1 MVREICRVAAPAG
14 SALTVTA
21 SSLLNLMERM
31 YQEQIVFQETGGT
44 HGVALATPEGAWFLL
59 AEDVGRHNAMDKVIG
74 RARFQGRD
82 LSRMVVLLSGRIS
95 LPGGDSQ
102 AEGGKGMARILL
114 IMSMIGSLF
123 MAANVAAETRI
134 KCASTTS
141 TQNSG
146 LFDYLLPIFEKK
158 TGIKVDVVAVGTGA
172 AIEIG
177 KRGDADVV
185 MVHAKQQ
192 ELKAV
197 EAGAFVNRHD
207 LMYNDFVIIGPANDP
222 LKIKGMKTAADAFKK
237 ISGQKAE
244 FVSRGDKSGT
254 NTKELALWKT
264 AGIDPKGQKWYLEVG
279 QGMEKTQRIAN
290 EKRAFTLTDRGTWL
304 ATKDKLE
311 MVVVLEGDPVL
322 FNQYGVMAVHPGKH
336 KQVKYKE
343 AMAFVDWLISPEGQK
358 AIGDFKDKSGNQLFT
373 PNAK

>member
-1 MVREICRVAAPAG
+1 MKMRLFVMALVGMV
-14 SALTVTA
+14 
-21 SSLLNLMERM
+21 
-31 YQEQIVFQETGGT
+31 
-44 HGVALATPEGAWFLL
+44 
-59 AEDVGRHNAMDKVIG
+59 
-74 RARFQGRD
+74 
-82 LSRMVVLLSGRIS
+82 
-95 LPGGDSQ
+95 
-102 AEGGKGMARILL
+102 
-114 IMSMIGSLF
+114 F
-123 MAANVAAETRI
+123 MAGNVAAETRI

-185 MVHAKQQ
+185 MVHAKDQ

-197 EAGAFVNRHD
+197 QEGAFVNRHD
-207 LMYNDFVIIGPANDP
+207 LMYNDFVVIGPANDP
-222 LKIKGMKTAADAFKK
+222 LKIKGLKSALEAFKK
-237 ISGQKAE
+237 IAATGTP

-254 NTKELALWKT
+254 NTKELALWKA

-290 EKRAFTLTDRGTWL
+290 EKRGYTLTDRGTWL
-304 ATKDKLE
+304 ATKDKDKLE

-322 FNQYGVMAVHPGKH
+322 FNQYGVMAVNPEKH
-336 KQVKYKE
+336 KQAKFKE
-343 AMAFVDWLISPEGQK
+343 AMVFINWLISPEGQQ
-358 AIGDFKDKSGNQLFT
+358 AIGAFKDKHGNQLFI